1 MRSGKDAD
9 RRAKLLS
16 PSGNLEVLISIS
28 HAALLVLAG
37 VLAGVMGTAGGITS
51 LISYPALL
59 AVGIAPLPANVTNV
73 VALMGSFPGAAL
85 GSRPEL
91 RGQAPWLRRWALV
104 AAAGGA
110 LGVALLLLT
119 PASLFSRIVPFLL
132 LGAAL
137 TLLAQP
143 RISRWHSAR
152 EHRDGEA
159 ALAIGLFTVSLY
171 CGYFGAGSGIMVLA
185 LLLLTVD
192 EDFPRANALKNMILG
207 VATVVAAA
215 ALLLFGPVH
224 LAAAVALGVGLL
236 IGSAVGPSVARSV
249 SSNVLRIVAGLLG
262 VALAAWLFV
271 SPSA

>member
-1 MRSGKDAD
+1 
-9 RRAKLLS
+9 
-16 PSGNLEVLISIS
+16 VLISIS
-28 HAALLVLAG
+28 HAALLVIAG

-91 RGQAPWLRRWALV
+91 RGQAPWLRRWALL
-104 AAAGGA
+104 AAAGGGF
-110 LGVALLLLT
+110 GVALLLLT
-119 PASLFSRIVPFLL
+119 PGSLFNRIVPFLL
-132 LGAAL
+132 LAAAL
-137 TLLAQP
+137 TLLVQP
-143 RISRWHSAR
+143 RITRWHNAR
-152 EHRDGEA
+152 DHSSSEMP
-159 ALAIGLFTVSLY
+159 LAIGLFSVSLY

-207 VATVVAAA
+207 VATVIAAA
-215 ALLLFGPVH
+215 ALLIFGPVH

-236 IGSAVGPSVARSV
+236 MGSAVGPSVARRV
-249 SSNVLRIVAGLLG
+249 SSDVLRIVAGILG
-262 VALAAWLFV
+262 IALAAWLFV
-271 SPSA
+271 TPNA